1 MLVHINVKNIALI
14 DEVSLELH
22 ENLNILTGETG
33 AGKSMLIDSINFALG
48 ARVPKTLIRRGENVA
63 TVELLFHHNNQE
75 VLDKLNEFEIQQE
88 DGYVLVSRTLYL
100 TGRTIYKINGQTV
113 TRAMLTEISAL
124 LLDIHGQHEHQSLL
138 SQASHIDLLDRFGGN
153 VLAKHLEDLKQLYA
167 NYSNLKAT
175 LESLMGDDK
184 KRAQMIDI
192 LQFQIKEIEEAALK
206 VGEDDSLTQE
216 MKILGNAEKI
226 KTNLNQAYM
235 SLYTENR
242 DVLGAID
249 LLGETIVA
257 ISAIEDMDPELG
269 QIYSQL
275 QDIETQIWDVLPQ
288 IRNFN
293 EKVEFDQEMLF
304 EIQQRLDLIYK
315 LKRKYGNT
323 IDEILVYYHQLCKEL
338 ELLQNSEEQ
347 REKLKQDI
355 SILKEKMNTLCK
367 MISDI
372 RIKQA
377 KKISFRIEKELH
389 ELQMEN
395 ARFKIDVRPKDKISH
410 NGMDDV
416 EFMISANIGEPLQ
429 PLEKIASGGEMSRVM
444 LAIKTVLADVD
455 EISTLIFDEID
466 TGISGRTAQKVAEKL
481 SFIAKKHQVI
491 CITHLPQI
499 AAMADY
505 HYLIKKDSDDHRTHT
520 DVNLLQ
526 QDEMVKEISRLMG
539 GAVITNTTIEN
550 AKEIKNMA
558 TEFKKT
564 L

>member
-1 MLVHINVKNIALI
+1 
-14 DEVSLELH
+14 
-22 ENLNILTGETG
+22 
-33 AGKSMLIDSINFALG
+33 
-48 ARVPKTLIRRGENVA
+48 
-63 TVELLFHHNNQE
+63 
-75 VLDKLNEFEIQQE
+75 
-88 DGYVLVSRTLYL
+88 
-100 TGRTIYKINGQTV
+100 
-113 TRAMLTEISAL
+113 MLTEISAL